1 MPVSG
6 LTSHGDGAMNSDV
19 IISVHNRHVAFLRS
33 LHRTRSRRE
42 ARAFHVEGLRLAGE
56 ALQAGP
62 EPLVVL
68 FDPSALESTEL
79 GQNTLSMLE
88 SVPRA
93 FAASPEVIEAAAE
106 TRTPAGLVMAMP
118 EPDPVDLSA
127 VEGLTLLLVLDGIS
141 DAGNVGTILRSAS
154 AVGLTHVVLSGHGAD
169 PYSGKVVRAGMGAHF
184 RLKILQTQWPD
195 LLPRLAGYRQIIG
208 TVPRG
213 GQTIYEVDWSQQTAL
228 LVGSEAHGLS
238 PDASEAATGFAHI
251 PMVPGVESLNAAV
264 VASIALFHAQ
274 RAMLG

>member
-1 MPVSG
+1 MSVF
-6 LTSHGDGAMNSDV
+6 TSHSDGAMNSGV
-19 IISVHNRHVAFLRS
+19 ITSVHNRHVAFLRS
-33 LHRTRSRRE
+33 LHRSKSRRE
-42 ARAFHVEGLRLAGE
+42 ARAFHVEGLRLARE
-56 ALQAGP
+56 ALLTGQ

-79 GQNTLSMLE
+79 GQKTLSMLQ
-88 SVPRA
+88 SLPRV
-93 FAASPEVIEAAAE
+93 FAASPEVIGAAAE

-118 EPDPVDLSA
+118 EPDQVDLDALES
-127 VEGLTLLLVLDGIS
+127 LRLLLVLDGIA

-184 RLKILQTQWPD
+184 RLKILQNQWPE
-195 LLPRLAGYRQIIG
+195 LLPHLAEYSQIVG

-213 GQTIYEVDWSQQTAL
+213 GQTIYEIDWSKQTAL

-238 PDASEAATGFAHI
+238 PDAREAATGFAHI
-251 PMVPGVESLNAAV
+251 PMAPGVESLNAAV

-274 RAMLG
+274 REILP